1 MSAAEDKPASVLEW
15 ARRYVAAGLSV
26 IPVRRGGTKAPAFA
40 GWREFSTR
48 RATDEELA
56 KWFGG
61 DKHGIGIT
69 GGPASGNLAVI
80 DFETKDGMDGYAA
93 WLGRADPRLRAMV
106 AGCPLVRTPTG
117 GRHLYVRM
125 SEPAPGGV
133 LARTASGLTL
143 IEVRGNGH
151 FVLAPGSPAD
161 CHKTG
166 QPYTFDARG
175 WLTW

>member
-1 MSAAEDKPASVLEW
+1 MSAEESAGSVLDW

-40 GWREFSTR
+40 GWREFSGR
-48 RATDEELA
+48 RPTADELA
-56 KWFGG
+56 KWFST
-61 DKHGIGIT
+61 DKYGIGIP

-80 DFETKDGMDGYAA
+80 DFETKDGLDGYAA
-93 WLGRADPRLRAMV
+93 WVARADPRLRAMV

-117 GRHLYVRM
+117 GRHLYIRL

-133 LARTASGLTL
+133 LARTAAGLTL
-143 IEVRGNGH
+143 IEVRGNGN
-151 FVLAPGSPAD
+151 FVVAPGSPAD
-161 CHKTG
+161 CHKSG
-166 QPYTFDARG
+166 QPYTFENRG